1 MPSTTSP
8 HDRDRSPSRSRR
20 ASTRRRLVAVLAAL
34 ALAVL
39 GLGTGLAAPA
49 LAATGTAAPAAS
61 STASGPSPFGCN
73 TATSPGVMHC
83 LGFLAK
89 RAAHGS
95 ATPRPETTGSPTS
108 VGYVPSQLRSAYD
121 LTTGGSA
128 SETVAVV
135 DAYDDPN
142 AAADLAVYRNAYG
155 LPACT
160 AATGCFTKES
170 ETGSTTSLPTTD
182 YGWAEEESLD
192 LDMVSAIC
200 PDCHILLVEASSAT
214 TADLGAAED
223 TAASASDV
231 VAVSNSWGGSETS
244 DETAADPDFDHPG
257 VAITAS
263 AGDGGYGAIW
273 PATSPYVTAVGG
285 TSLDTASNA
294 RGWTES
300 VWSTS
305 STEGTGSGCSAYE
318 AQPSWQTALDL
329 PAGCG
334 NRIANDVSAVADPNT
349 GVAVYDSYNSCGSSA
364 LCDFLLELGL
374 ASGADGWVQVGG
386 TSASSPIVASVYALA
401 GNTSQISNGSYPYS
415 HTADLYDVTSG
426 STSTCTPAYLCTA
439 EPGYDAP
446 TGLGTPDGTG
456 AF

>member
-1 MPSTTSP
+1 MPPARSSRTTP
-8 HDRDRSPSRSRR
+8 
-20 ASTRRRLVAVLAAL
+20 RRLIALLATIAL
-34 ALAVL
+34 ALL

-49 LAATGTAAPAAS
+49 LAATSSGSAASTSSATAS
-61 STASGPSPFGCN
+61 STAAEISPFGCN
-73 TATSPGVMHC
+73 AATSAGVMHC
-83 LGFLAK
+83 MGYLAK

-95 ATPRPETTGSPTS
+95 SAPRPETTGSSTS
-108 VGYVPSQLRSAYD
+108 VGYVPSQLRSAYN
-121 LTTGGSA
+121 LTADGS
-128 SETVAVV
+128 STETVAVV

-142 AAADLAVYRNAYG
+142 AAADLAVYRSAYN

-160 AATGCFTKES
+160 VASGCFTKES

-214 TADLGAAED
+214 TADLDAAEN
-223 TAASASDV
+223 TAASASHV

-244 DETAADPDFDHPG
+244 TETTDDAAFDHPG
-257 VAITAS
+257 IAITAS
-263 AGDGGYGAIW
+263 AGDGSYGVSW
-273 PATSPYVTAVGG
+273 PAASPYVTAVGG
-285 TSLDTASNA
+285 TSLDTASNS

-329 PAGCG
+329 PSGCG
-334 NRIANDVSAVADPNT
+334 NRIDNDVSAVADPNT
-349 GVAVYDSYNSCGSSA
+349 GVAVYDSYNSCGSSS

-386 TSASSPIVASVYALA
+386 TSASSPIIASVYALA
-401 GNTSQISNGSYPYS
+401 DNTSTVDYGSYPYS

-426 STSTCTPAYLCTA
+426 SNSTCSPSYLCTA
-439 EPGYDAP
+439 EVGYDGP